1 MVNFRYSHYVFFNP
15 KYGEFSVFKD
25 GRGKKRGKE
34 ARKRVPNFS
43 SVRCIFV
50 RFESDASIDQGKDYV
65 LSGKTIQEARHVFM
79 HVHTLSNVAKYI
91 PRSVI
96 IINRKSLCSS
106 KFLSSTFFRCTF
118 RLFLYN
124 LKVFFFL
131 DYRFSLILS
140 KSMALE
146 LDFANLKFECIE
158 DVLCRVCYMHSSFV

>member
-25 GRGKKRGKE
+25 GGGKKRGKE

-124 LKVFFFL
+124 LKVFFFFGL
-131 DYRFSLILS
+131 QI
-140 KSMALE
+140 
-146 LDFANLKFECIE
+146 FANLVQEHGTRIGFCQFE
-158 DVLCRVCYMHSSFV
+158 V